1 MPETMTQLGQ
11 NLLLSARFFRGQVM
25 NLARFVVIRCGMSLA
40 MMFAAWTGFPE
51 MASAEYRDVDV
62 RLNVRQGETFVV
74 LQRRAVT
81 MARSA
86 AQRTF
91 DSEVL
96 ISDVSVKVTAQ
107 SNERNV
113 TVLQMNVRR
122 QEWVERPDAK
132 VWAIFFPQAQSLLRL
147 P

>member
-1 MPETMTQLGQ
+1 
-11 NLLLSARFFRGQVM
+11 M
-25 NLARFVVIRCGMSLA
+25 NLARFMVIRCGISLA
-40 MMFAAWTGFPE
+40 MVLTAWAGFPE
-51 MASAEYRDVDV
+51 TASAEYRDVDV
-62 RLNVRQGETFVV
+62 RLNVRQGETFAV

-132 VWAIFFPQAQSLLRL
+132 VWAIFFPQAQSFLRL

>member
-1 MPETMTQLGQ
+1 
-11 NLLLSARFFRGQVM
+11 M
-25 NLARFVVIRCGMSLA
+25 NLARYVVIRCGVFLGVAIACWAGGSTP
-40 MMFAAWTGFPE
+40 AA
-51 MASAEYRDVDV
+51 AEYRDVDV
-62 RLNVRQGETFVV
+62 RLNVRQGETFAV
-74 LQRRAVT
+74 LQRRAAA

-91 DSEVL
+91 DSELV

-113 TVLQMNVRR
+113 TVLQMNVQR
-122 QEWVERPDAK
+122 QEWVARPDAK
-132 VWAIFFPQAQSLLRL
+132 VWALFFPQAQSLLRL